1 MLDVV
6 CWNSCEAC
14 VIVPEVLG
22 CTNPEFLEYDP
33 YATADDGSCS
43 NLLVPGCMYESAT
56 NYNPLANDDDN
67 SCEFEEG
74 GNNDCPADLDGDGS
88 VTTSDLLS
96 FLAEFGASCS

>member
-1 MLDVV
+1 M
-6 CWNSCEAC
+6 
-14 VIVPEVLG
+14 IVPEVLG

-56 NYNPLANDDDN
+56 NYNPLANDDYN

-74 GNNDCPADLDGDGS
+74 GNNDCPADLDGDGA